1 MLVGNRSVL
10 HKSPGRFLSGTVAS
24 IDRSAFSKPGMMRGA
39 HFSLLA
45 GVPNGHLVPSAWLLP
60 RKGGAMSS
68 AGFAVAALGAS
79 GAGVLGMPGVG
90 AASFS
95 LSFATAAGQLIV
107 SGAGTAGLVLSS
119 NTPLLTASL
128 AAVGA
133 AAFTLGANGT
143 LGALAGGSGSAAL
156 AISGALVPYAIG
168 SMQGSTVDSTTLTAD
183 AIAARVLAAA
193 AAAPIAADVR
203 RVNTYP
209 VNGDGQTGSEW
220 GPA

>member
-24 IDRSAFSKPGMMRGA
+24 IDRSAFSKPGMLRSA

-45 GVPNGHLVPSAWLLP
+45 GVPNGHLAPSAWLLP
-60 RKGGAMSS
+60 RAGGALSS
-68 AGFAVAALGAS
+68 ANFAGLALGAA
-79 GAGVLGMPGVG
+79 GAGVLGMPGTG
-90 AASFS
+90 GASFIVA
-95 LSFATAAGQLIV
+95 FAAAAGQLIV
-107 SGAGTAGLVLSS
+107 SGSGTAGMVVSS

-128 AAVGA
+128 AGVGA
-133 AAFTLGANGT
+133 AAFTLGAAGT
-143 LGALAGGSGSAAL
+143 LGALAGGAGMAAI

-168 SMQGSTVDSTTLTAD
+168 SMQGSTVDAGVLTAD
-183 AIAARVLAAA
+183 AIAARVLSAA

-203 RVNTYP
+203 RVNAYAVT
-209 VNGDGQTGSEW
+209 GDGQTGSEW